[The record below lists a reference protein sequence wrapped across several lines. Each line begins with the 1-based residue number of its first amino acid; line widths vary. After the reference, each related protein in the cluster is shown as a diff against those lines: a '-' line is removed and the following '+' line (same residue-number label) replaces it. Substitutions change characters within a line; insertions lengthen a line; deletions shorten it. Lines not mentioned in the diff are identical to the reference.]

1 MNTNQKLL
9 TFFFTLAA
17 LFWEE
22 LRMISDGLSMIV
34 RGLRHRDSSTMRE
47 GCASVVIGLAVIV
60 ATFRIGIPCL
70 YYLLLT

>member
-9 TFFFTLAA
+9 IFSITLAA

-22 LRMISDGLSMIV
+22 LRMVSDGLSMIV
-34 RGLRHRDSSTMRE
+34 RGLRHREPTTMRE
-47 GCASVVIGLAVIV
+47 GCASVVVGLVVIV